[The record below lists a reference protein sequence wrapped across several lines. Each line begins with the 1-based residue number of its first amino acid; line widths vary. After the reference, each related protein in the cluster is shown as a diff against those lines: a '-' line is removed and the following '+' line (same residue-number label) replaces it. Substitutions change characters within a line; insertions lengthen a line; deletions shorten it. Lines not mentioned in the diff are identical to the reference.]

1 MKKLFLISAFIFIAF
16 SSIPSFSQHQFDSTE
31 ITSSVPELVKFHDV
45 IYLIWHEA
53 YPAKDINALK
63 SFVPDIKT
71 AMTKIN
77 DAKLPG
83 ILRDKEGKWKD
94 GLVEFN
100 KAAGDY
106 YKAAESNN
114 EQSMLDA
121 AENLHSNFEMM
132 VRTLKPVLKEIDEYH
147 KVLYVIFHKLYPIKK
162 YTDISNLMVDLISK
176 ADAITKAPEEKLIKR
191 IPNKVEDYNK
201 AAKDLLESTIELKE
215 ILKSNDNSKID
226 KAVDNMHSKYQK
238 LESVFD

>member
-1 MKKLFLISAFIFIAF
+1 MKNFFLISAFIFIAF
-16 SSIPSFSQHQFDSTE
+16 SSIPAFSQHQFDSTE

-53 YPAKDINALK
+53 YPAKNIDALK
-63 SFVPDIKT
+63 SYVPDIKT
-71 AMTKIN
+71 AMAKIN

-147 KVLYVIFHKLYPIKK
+147 KVLYVIFHKLYPVKK
-162 YTDISNLMVDLISK
+162 YTDISNLMDDLISK

-201 AAKDLLESTIELKE
+201 AAKDLYESTIELKE
-215 ILKSNDNSKID
+215 ILKSNDDSKID